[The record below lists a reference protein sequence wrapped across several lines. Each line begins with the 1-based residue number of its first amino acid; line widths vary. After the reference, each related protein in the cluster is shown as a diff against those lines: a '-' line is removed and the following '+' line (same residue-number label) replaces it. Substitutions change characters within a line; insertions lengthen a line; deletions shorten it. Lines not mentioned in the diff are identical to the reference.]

1 MTTHEIQPK
10 QKQELKE
17 HEQTRPGRYF
27 VPEVDIFEDEDGL
40 CVWADVPGVEPDG
53 VTVEVEDDV
62 LTFEGR
68 VALGDYEG
76 LTPVRTEYNVGPYL
90 RRFSLPR
97 AQRFDRDRIAARLRD
112 GVLEIRIPRAE
123 ETKPRRIEIKAE

>member
-1 MTTHEIQPK
+1 MTTQEIQAK
-10 QKQELKE
+10 QKQEIKE
-17 HEQTRPGRYF
+17 HEQTHPGRYF

-53 VTVEVEDDV
+53 VNVEVEDDV
-62 LTFEGR
+62 LTLEGK
-68 VALGDYEG
+68 VSLADYEG

-97 AQRFDRDRIAARLRD
+97 AHRYDRERIAARLRD

-123 ETKPRRIEIKAE
+123 EAKPRRIDISAE